1 MTGVRQ
7 QQAAQTGAELKAA
20 AIRVFERAGYL
31 NTKITDI
38 TAEAGRATGSFYKHF
53 ASKEQLLQALLTD
66 LLAESDVAAMRP
78 EHKSDFADREAVRF
92 HVAEYWD
99 FYRRHRTVLGALQ
112 QAAIVDESFARI
124 VDEMMEPDQ
133 HHLAEHLEGL
143 TLPGRPLVV
152 ASMFGTLAQG
162 FAATWFGKIP
172 DEEAIETLTTFI
184 HRGIGGA

>member
-99 FYRRHRTVLGALQ
+99 FYRRHRTVLAALQ
-112 QAAIVDESFARI
+112 QAAIVDASFARI

-133 HHLAEHLEGL
+133 HHLAEHLTGL
-143 TLPGRPLVV
+143 DLPGPPLVV
-152 ASMFGTLAQG
+152 ASMFGMLASG
-162 FAATWFGKIP
+162 FADAWFGQIP

-184 HRGIGGA
+184 HRGIGGT